1 MTVDPALFLM
11 RFISASRA
19 WIGLRTLAR
28 SGVQRNSRCCWE
40 RWGGLTGPLLLTR
53 LSVRTQPQLYE
64 PLHDPRFFKDRFGV
78 LATGELG
85 QLPSL
90 RTCFL
95 KAGAEQL
102 KKQL

>member
-1 MTVDPALFLM
+1 M
-11 RFISASRA
+11 
-19 WIGLRTLAR
+19 
-28 SGVQRNSRCCWE
+28 
-40 RWGGLTGPLLLTR
+40 
-53 LSVRTQPQLYE
+53 RTQPQLYE